1 MGAKYAP
8 SVANLF
14 LNRWEEE
21 QIYSVQRENLKMYRR
36 YIEDIVIIWRGTEEE
51 LHFFFRQNKQ
61 KHLWYYFFRK
71 LE

>member
-61 KHLWYYFFRK
+61 KPSMVLLFQ
-71 LE
+71 ET